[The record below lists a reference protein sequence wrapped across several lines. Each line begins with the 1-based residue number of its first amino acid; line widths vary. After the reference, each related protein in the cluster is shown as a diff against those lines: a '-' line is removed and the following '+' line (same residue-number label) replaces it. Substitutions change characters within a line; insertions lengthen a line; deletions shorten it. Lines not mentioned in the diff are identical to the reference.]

1 MTRAVVSNKMMFSEP
16 GHRTIQKDATFI
28 RVDSGDSMKS
38 LAKAVNRGLLRV
50 GKMFWPQESMTGL
63 PWVVQ
68 WLRIHLLMQVTW
80 VRALVWED
88 LTCHGATEPVSHNY

>member
-1 MTRAVVSNKMMFSEP
+1 
-16 GHRTIQKDATFI
+16 
-28 RVDSGDSMKS
+28 MKS